1 MKLSTKSRYAITAVI
16 DLANNADTAVSLKDV
31 SERQSISLSYLEQL
45 FCKLK
50 NYGVVKSQRGPGGGY
65 MLNKEANE
73 ISLYEI
79 ITAVE
84 ENIDQTLCGGSLNC
98 QKDKPC
104 STHHVWTGLNTI
116 ISDYMKNITIGDVV
130 TNNTVHNLQ
139 DARED
144 SANVN

>member
-16 DLANNADTAVSLKDV
+16 DLANNSDTAVSLKDV

-50 NYGVVKSQRGPGGGY
+50 NYGVVRSQRGPGGGY

-84 ENIDQTLCGGSLNC
+84 ENIDCLLYT
-98 QKDKPC
+98 
-104 STHHVWTGLNTI
+104 
-116 ISDYMKNITIGDVV
+116 SDAAD
-130 TNNTVHNLQ
+130 
-139 DARED
+139 E
-144 SANVN
+144 